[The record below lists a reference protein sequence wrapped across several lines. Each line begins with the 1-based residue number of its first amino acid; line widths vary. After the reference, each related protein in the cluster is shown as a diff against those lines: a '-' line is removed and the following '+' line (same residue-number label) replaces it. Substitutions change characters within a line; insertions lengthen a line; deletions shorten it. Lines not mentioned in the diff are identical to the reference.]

1 MKKYEKAEMEIVE
14 FDAVDILT
22 ASNEIIKI
30 CTGTDYSDVPT
41 EEADG
46 CAMAD

>member
-22 ASNEIIKI
+22 TSNEIIKI
-30 CTGTDYSDVPT
+30 CTGADYESVPT

-46 CAMAD
+46 CIWGD

>member
-22 ASNEIIKI
+22 ASSETIKI
-30 CTGTDYSDVPT
+30 CTGTDYESVPT
-41 EEADG
+41 EESDG
-46 CAMAD
+46 CIWAD